1 MVLPTAKYHP
11 CQASSLALITHAR
24 ASYYCILDHL
34 KYQYLRLSIST
45 NIRPWIR
52 VDPAPAVEYTGELY
66 IKVYQAAI
74 VLD

>member
-1 MVLPTAKYHP
+1 MPQPALVL
-11 CQASSLALITHAR
+11 SSRMQEPHRLGL
-24 ASYYCILDHL
+24 CILDHL

-74 VLD
+74 VPDP